1 MRDLVIPI
9 IVNSTVN
16 LLTQQFIL
24 KNKKMIH
31 NDEAHNMN
39 VQTQQAPKYFLIL
52 ISLLYCKFEMT
63 NLSEYDPE
71 HEMA

>member
-1 MRDLVIPI
+1 MVHNVEAQDI
-9 IVNSTVN
+9 N
-16 LLTQQFIL
+16 L
-24 KNKKMIH
+24 
-31 NDEAHNMN
+31 
-39 VQTQQAPKYFLIL
+39 QTQQALDYFLVL

>member
-1 MRDLVIPI
+1 
-9 IVNSTVN
+9 
-16 LLTQQFIL
+16 
-24 KNKKMIH
+24 MIH
-31 NDEAHNMN
+31 NYEAYNMN
-39 VQTQQAPKYFLIL
+39 FQTQHALNYFLIL